1 MKVFDCFTFFNELE
15 LLELR
20 LESYYDIV
28 DRFVIVE
35 ADKTHANIPKPFN
48 FLENID
54 RYQKYLPKI
63 KYVMDTS
70 VVPYAGAE
78 DWSIENNQRNSIMK
92 GLDEAEPDDLILISD
107 VDEFPNPE
115 ILKTLIESFCDPSKD
130 VDCFVLH
137 DTRPFTTD
145 VTRYL
150 MFTSTTR
157 ISSCLNMTPIIF
169 QQRFFTYFFDLVSP
183 QSMWGGTV
191 VSKFKHITSPQEL
204 RDIGK
209 ETFPRIA
216 NGGWHFSSM
225 GGVDTLLEKARS
237 GADFKKVSAVDPRYL
252 DKDFLFNAM
261 MNGEY
266 LLGGGEFVH
275 FDISEIK
282 LPALPAFLKKYPHF
296 LRENFSSA
304 NR

>member
-1 MKVFDCFTFFNELE
+1 MRVYDCFTFFNELE

-20 LESYYDIV
+20 LETYYDIV
-28 DRFVIVE
+28 DTFVIVE

-48 FLENID
+48 FLENIE

-63 KYVMDTS
+63 NYVMDTS
-70 VVPYAGAE
+70 FVPYEGAD
-78 DWSIENNQRNSIMK
+78 DWSIENNQRNNIMK
-92 GLDEAEPDDLILISD
+92 GLTDAEPDDLILISD
-107 VDEFPNPE
+107 VDEFPDPA
-115 ILKTLIESFCDPSKD
+115 ILKTLIESFYDPSKD
-130 VDCFVLH
+130 VDCFVYH
-137 DTRPFTTD
+137 DTAPFTTA

-150 MFTSTTR
+150 IFNSSTR
-157 ISSCLNMTPIIF
+157 INSCLGLTPLVF

-183 QSMWGGTV
+183 HSLWGGTV
-191 VSKFKHITSPQEL
+191 VSKFKHVSSPQAI
-204 RDIGK
+204 RDVCK
-209 ETFPRIA
+209 DLPRIP

-225 GGVDTLLEKARS
+225 GGVDTFLEKARS

-275 FDISEIK
+275 FDVSEIK
-282 LPALPAFLKKYPHF
+282 LPTLDAFLKKYPQF
-296 LRENFSSA
+296 LRANYSSA
-304 NR
+304 DR